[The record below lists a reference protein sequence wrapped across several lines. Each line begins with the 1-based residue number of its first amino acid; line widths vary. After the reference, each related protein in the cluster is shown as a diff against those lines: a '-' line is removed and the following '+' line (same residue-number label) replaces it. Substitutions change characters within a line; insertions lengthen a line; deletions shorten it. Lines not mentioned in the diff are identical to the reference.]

1 MMIFNILML
10 MAFVLLMSALIMPQV
25 YVIIDS
31 YKEYKE
37 INHFRWIF
45 IILGM
50 SFTLLATVLF
60 VVAITIYLF
69 KS

>member
-1 MMIFNILML
+1 MMIFNILMF
-10 MAFVLLMSALIMPQV
+10 MVFVLLMSALIMPQV

-37 INHFRWIF
+37 INQFRWIF
-45 IILGM
+45 VILGM
-50 SFTLLATVLF
+50 SFTLFATVLF
-60 VVAITIYLF
+60 IVAITIYLF